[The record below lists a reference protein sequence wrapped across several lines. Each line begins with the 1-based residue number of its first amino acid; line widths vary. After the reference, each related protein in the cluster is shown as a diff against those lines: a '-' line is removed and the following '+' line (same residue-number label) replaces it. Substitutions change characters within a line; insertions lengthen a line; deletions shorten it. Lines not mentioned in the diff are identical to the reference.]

1 MGSTSVRAVVQT
13 RLMSESGRY
22 PRATPRA
29 GLRAL
34 VVDDH
39 LDTAESLATFLDYV
53 GLDSRTAMDGQ
64 QALTLATDW
73 QPHVGIFDLHMPGLD
88 GVELARQIRA
98 QTWKSRPLLIAVTGW
113 SDRGRESALASGFD
127 HWAQKPVEPMEL
139 VQMIQGYFQLSP
151 SPPSP

>member
-1 MGSTSVRAVVQT
+1 
-13 RLMSESGRY
+13 MSDSGRY

-39 LDTAESLATFLDYV
+39 LDTAETLATFLDYV

-64 QALTLATDW
+64 QALAVATEW

-88 GVELARQIRA
+88 GAELARQIRA
-98 QTWKSRPLLIAVTGW
+98 QSWQARPLLIAVTGW
-113 SDRGRESALASGFD
+113 SDRGREAALASGFD
-127 HWAQKPVEPMEL
+127 HWAQKPVEPMVLVEL
-139 VQMIQGYFQLSP
+139 IQGYFQLIASSP
-151 SPPSP
+151 